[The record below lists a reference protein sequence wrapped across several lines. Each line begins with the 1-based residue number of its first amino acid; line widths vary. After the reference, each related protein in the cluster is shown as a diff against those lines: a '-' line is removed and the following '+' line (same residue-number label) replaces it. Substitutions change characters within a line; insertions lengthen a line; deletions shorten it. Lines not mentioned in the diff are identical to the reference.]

1 MEHGMMDRTSLE
13 IESNTP
19 ISDHFNKSAEPIEFD
34 VQGVRVRGT
43 FYLPA
48 DISGPVPAIVLAHGW
63 AMVAGGDLE
72 DYASVVVGAGMAAL
86 TFDFRR
92 LGRSDGLPRQE
103 IDPAWQI
110 EDFRAAISYVRSRP
124 EVDRERIGI
133 WGSSY
138 SGGHALVVAAIDK
151 RVKCVVSQVPTIDG
165 HAAGQRRM
173 PYDKAQS
180 LQAAFERDR
189 EARFAG
195 EPPVTLRLI
204 DPDPEAAVAYAGRDS
219 YDYMNAQAQRCE
231 RWVNEVTLRS
241 LELARAYMPGAYI
254 QRIAPT
260 PLLMIV
266 ATSDGLT
273 PSDLQQEA
281 FRQAHEPKQL
291 MLLPGGHYSV
301 YTAHFA
307 ATSAAAAD
315 WFSKHLT

>member
-1 MEHGMMDRTSLE
+1 MTDQTSPEANSIRRTGNQRDR
-13 IESNTP
+13 
-19 ISDHFNKSAEPIEFD
+19 SAESIEFE
-34 VQGVRVRGT
+34 VHGVRVRGT

-48 DISGPVPAIVLAHGW
+48 DTSGPVPAIVLAHGW

-72 DYASVVVGAGMAAL
+72 DYAAVVVGAGVAAL

-173 PYDKAQS
+173 RYDKAQS

-195 EPPVTLRLI
+195 EPPVTLPLI

-219 YDYMNAQAQRCE
+219 YDYMNAQAQRCDS
-231 RWVNEVTLRS
+231 WVNKVTLRS

-254 QRIAPT
+254 KRIAPT

-266 ATSDGLT
+266 ATGDGLT

-281 FRQAHEPKQL
+281 FAQAHEPKQL
-291 MLLPGGHYSV
+291 ILLPGGHYSV
-301 YTAHFA
+301 YTTHFA

-315 WFSKHLT
+315 WFSKHLA

>member
-1 MEHGMMDRTSLE
+1 MIDQISLE
-13 IESNTP
+13 AGRDAPVGIQLNG
-19 ISDHFNKSAEPIEFD
+19 SAESIEFE
-34 VQGVRVRGT
+34 VQNVRVRGT

-48 DISGPVPAIVLAHGW
+48 DTSGPVPAIVLAHGW

-72 DYASVVVGAGMAAL
+72 EYAAAIVRAGMAAL

-165 HAAGQRRM
+165 YAAGQRRM
-173 PYDKAQS
+173 RYDKAQA

-195 EPPVTLRLI
+195 EPPVTLPLI
-204 DPDPEAAVAYAGRDS
+204 DADPEAAVAYPGRDS
-219 YDYMNAQAQRCE
+219 HDYMSGQARRCAT
-231 RWVNEVTLRS
+231 WVNEVTLRS

-254 QRIAPT
+254 RYIAPT
-260 PLLMIV
+260 PLMMIV
-266 ATSDGLT
+266 ATGDGLT
-273 PSDLQQEA
+273 PADLQQEA

-301 YTAHFA
+301 YIEHFA
-307 ATSAAAAD
+307 TTSAAAAD
-315 WFSKHLT
+315 WFRKHLA